1 MLELASNN
9 LKWIHPNAFL
19 PVRATIVELD
29 ISNNHQ
35 LMTLSSLGLEKL
47 ASLKAF
53 GNQQL
58 RELPLFRAANSLAL
72 TYAYHCC
79 DYLKDLID
87 PNSEGVQSHQNEDIN
102 SPLNESSRS
111 LVEQLLASISNKF
124 THLIG
129 NNAANRIE
137 GREDRPAPSADLETS
152 NLTEVIVWP
161 VEFYRDSAASSN
173 TFRPRVRRQQKT
185 HDERISNVGEKFSSG
200 NLSSF
205 LKGLVLPEVWPQQSL
220 IDELVWQVSQIR
232 RTHSGFG
239 AIETDKQEAG
249 SPWMLPRRP
258 IGTEQ
263 VNLTRQLSDLMG
275 SSREEQHEVPPSDLI
290 EARLCERVAR
300 ELQKANQAES
310 ESRSRRHL
318 QVTSNKDRQQFV
330 TRCLP
335 EPNAFMPCQD
345 LFDTWWLRT
354 GIWLVFLLAFTGNI
368 LVIVVLSSVRQ
379 SSSASAL
386 TSIMWLAHS
395 KRHIDVPRFLVIN
408 LAIAD
413 LLMAFYL
420 GILAM
425 VDLSTLGQFK
435 LFAIKWQYSTGC
447 KLAGFLGVLSSELSV
462 FILAIITL
470 ERNYAI
476 TNAVHLNRR
485 LSLQKAML
493 IMFIGYTLALGMAI
507 MPLNG
512 ISDYRKFSICLPL
525 DMDSSL
531 SSQLYIITLI
541 GINTISFILLL
552 SCYLRM
558 YCAIRGSQAWNTND
572 LRIAKR
578 MSILVLTDFICWMPI
593 IVVGL
598 ASLFGHHLVGTNG
611 IKILTIFI
619 LPLNS
624 VANPFLYAITT
635 KKFKRDLDTL
645 FRRARSAASLN
656 CTKSN
661 KDPKVFFGYNQYQH
675 ELMMNKARKKKKFN
689 NLLDNQHSQ
698 LNQRSTYNQAGGSRA
713 AYNAARN
720 QAIYT
725 GNQVTMNKTTCSCGA
740 QRAVPANQRAVL
752 AYDSSTA
759 PSSES
764 AEAARRDQSHSNVAM
779 HHLQPKIVLD
789 SAEPLDEIDSGPV
802 KKSQSTNCGLNADGN
817 RINTG
822 IPDRCSSAF
831 AGPAG
836 GVNQMIVVPNR
847 FPEPHRGCCCH
858 CRANYQSAVLCGN
871 LARAGRPKSA
881 DTGAVSGC
889 SRAGNNRPSYQAVCF
904 VAERDSSTT
913 SSHLVA
919 TNRGA
924 QPEQRNFLTV
934 FNKTDSNQQAGDR
947 SASAC
952 GYPVISKAGRA
963 TSSSAASATHLRP
976 IASSYDTVSASGDAK
991 TARSTEK
998 LSRSINKLLF
1008 GPVAKAWSSIQIS
1021 LNSSLTQVAS
1031 SQNLPVSRR
1040 PSPAARRDCCASAQS
1055 VQRDKIDEYTMQAS
1069 NNDNSTTVDD
1079 LIMIGSPSNRLLRL
1093 NERRMS
1099 RSCDVISSQTA
1110 QQNLA
1115 TTSNTSTSGNEPTTS
1130 QGDHDDD
1137 RRILLA
1143 TINRIAGVRPK
1154 HGQQAVHQQQQY
1166 LRNRCTRCRS
1176 WSPALLSKLEDC
1188 IYQLKFKIPGLG
1200 SSRSANHG
1208 THHEAMEQDESSG
1221 RDIDAG
1227 GLDQAGDDE
1236 EHATPFQVMN
1246 EGSDDSDDC
1255 DEDSEDKFNERGL
1268 LEWSQRRQNMMK
1280 RHHYQRQSIKSNT
1293 NSDTLSTRTGG
1304 TMLTNM
1310 SVSFDSNTGVS
1321 VPLHRITFS
1330 ESENRGDGA
1339 EEMDD

>member
-1 MLELASNN
+1 
-9 LKWIHPNAFL
+9 
-19 PVRATIVELD
+19 
-29 ISNNHQ
+29 
-35 LMTLSSLGLEKL
+35 MTLSSLGLEKL
-47 ASLKAF
+47 TSLKAF

-58 RELPLFRAANSLAL
+58 RELPHFRSANSLAL

-79 DYLKDLID
+79 DYLKDLINPD
-87 PNSEGVQSHQNEDIN
+87 SEGIQLHQNEDQPLD
-102 SPLNESSRS
+102 SPFNESSTG
-111 LVEQLLASISNKF
+111 LVEQLMASISSKF
-124 THLIG
+124 NHLLSG
-129 NNAANRIE
+129 KAANKIE
-137 GREDRPAPSADLETS
+137 AREDRLNPSAGLETS

-161 VEFYRDSAASSN
+161 VEYYRDSAVDSK
-173 TFRPRVRRQQKT
+173 TYRPRVRRQQKIDDKQT
-185 HDERISNVGEKFSSG
+185 TAIGEDFSIG
-200 NLSSF
+200 NLNSF
-205 LKGLVLPEVWPQQSL
+205 SKGLVLPEVWPQQSL
-220 IDELVWQVSQIR
+220 IDELVWQVSEIR
-232 RTHSGFG
+232 RAHSDLG
-239 AIETDKQEAG
+239 AVESDKQAAG
-249 SPWMLPRRP
+249 LPWRLARRA
-258 IGTEQ
+258 IGNERLNLSRQLTDMM
-263 VNLTRQLSDLMG
+263 NLTPSG
-275 SSREEQHEVPPSDLI
+275 QHDELASALI
-290 EARLCERVAR
+290 EARLSERVAS
-300 ELQKANQAES
+300 ELRKVNQAEM
-310 ESRSRRHL
+310 ELRSRRHL

-354 GIWLVFLLAFTGNI
+354 GIWLVFLLAFIGNI

-420 GILAM
+420 GILAV

-531 SSQLYIITLI
+531 SSQLYIIALI

-656 CTKSN
+656 CTKTN

-675 ELMMNKARKKKKFN
+675 ELRMNKARKKKFN
-689 NLLDNQHSQ
+689 NLLDNRHSH
-698 LNQRSTYNQAGGSRA
+698 LNQRSTNGQADGSRA
-713 AYNAARN
+713 AYNAAHN

-725 GNQVTMNKTTCSCGA
+725 ANQVTMNRTTCSCGA
-740 QRAVPANQRAVL
+740 QRAIPVHQRAAG
-752 AYDSSTA
+752 AYDSTTA

-789 SAEPLDEIDSGPV
+789 SAEPLDEVDSAPS
-802 KKSQSTNCGLNADGN
+802 KKSQLTNCGLNADGN
-817 RINTG
+817 G
-822 IPDRCSSAF
+822 IGAAAPDRCSSAF
-831 AGPAG
+831 AAGPTG
-836 GVNQMIVVPNR
+836 GTNQRVVVPYR
-847 FPEPHRGCCCH
+847 CRDPHRSCCCH
-858 CRANYQSAVLCGN
+858 CRADYQNAVLCGN
-871 LARAGRPKSA
+871 LARANRPKSA
-881 DTGAVSGC
+881 DTGAVLGSD
-889 SRAGNNRPSYQAVCF
+889 RAGNNRASYQTVCF
-904 VAERDSSTT
+904 VAEGDSSTT

-919 TNRGA
+919 TNRGDE
-924 QPEQRNFLTV
+924 PKQRNFLSVLNNTEA
-934 FNKTDSNQQAGDR
+934 NQKAGDR

-952 GYPVISKAGRA
+952 GYPAISKAGCTA
-963 TSSSAASATHLRP
+963 SSSAVSATHLRP
-976 IASSYDTVSASGDAK
+976 IAGSYDTVSASGEAK

-998 LSRSINKLLF
+998 LSHSINKLLF

-1021 LNSSLTQVAS
+1021 LNSSLTQVAT
-1031 SQNLPVSRR
+1031 SQNLQVSRR
-1040 PSPAARRDCCASAQS
+1040 TSPAVRRDCGASAMS
-1055 VQRDKIDEYTMQAS
+1055 IRRDKIDEYTMQAS
-1069 NNDNSTTVDD
+1069 NTNDNSTTIDD
-1079 LIMIGSPSNRLLRL
+1079 LLIIGSPSSRLLRL

-1099 RSCDVISSQTA
+1099 RSCDIISSQVA

-1115 TTSNTSTSGNEPTTS
+1115 TLSNTSTSGNEPTTS

-1143 TINRIAGVRPK
+1143 TINRIAGVHHK
-1154 HGQQAVHQQQQY
+1154 HGQQAVQQQQQY

-1188 IYQLKFKIPGLG
+1188 IYQLKFKIPGL
-1200 SSRSANHG
+1200 SSNKGANHG

-1221 RDIDAG
+1221 RDIDAD
-1227 GLDQAGDDE
+1227 GLDQPGDDE
-1236 EHATPFQVMN
+1236 EQEMPFHGMGD
-1246 EGSDDSDDC
+1246 GSDDSDDC

-1310 SVSFDSNTGVS
+1310 SVSFDSNTGVP
-1321 VPLHRITFS
+1321 VPCNRMTFS
-1330 ESENRGDGA
+1330 DGENRA
-1339 EEMDD
+1339 NEANEMDD